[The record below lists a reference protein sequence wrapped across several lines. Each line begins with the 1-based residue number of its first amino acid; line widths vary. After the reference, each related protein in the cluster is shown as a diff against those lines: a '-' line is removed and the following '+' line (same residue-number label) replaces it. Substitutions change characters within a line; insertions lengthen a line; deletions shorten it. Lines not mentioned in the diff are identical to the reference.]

1 MPWWSWLIIWGVL
14 VAALLA
20 LLVWQGIRL
29 FGKFMAA
36 VHALGE
42 LAEKAS
48 LLEQRADELGEYH
61 FRAAAFQSAARLSYE
76 RRKDAARRA
85 DRRQAHRDARVQ
97 RGKLITKA
105 DPRQFSYLT
114 KRT

>member
-1 MPWWSWLIIWGVL
+1 MPWWSWLVIWGAL
-14 VAALLA
+14 VVALLA

-29 FGKFMAA
+29 FRKFMAA

-42 LAEKAS
+42 LADKTS
-48 LLEQRADELGEYH
+48 VLEQHADELGDH
-61 FRAAAFQSAARLSYE
+61 QFRAAAFQSAARLSYE
-76 RRKDAARRA
+76 RRQNAARRA

-105 DPRQFSYLT
+105 DPRQFSHLT

>member
-29 FGKFMAA
+29 FRKFMGA

-42 LAEKAS
+42 LAEKTS
-48 LLEQRADELGEYH
+48 LLEQRAGELEERH

-97 RGKLITKA
+97 RGRLITRA

>member
-14 VAALLA
+14 VVALLA

-29 FGKFMAA
+29 FRKFMAA
-36 VHALGE
+36 VQALGE

-48 LLEQRADELGEYH
+48 VLEQRVENLGERR
-61 FRAAAFQSAARLSYE
+61 FQAAAFQSAARLSWE
-76 RRKDAARRA
+76 RRQQAAGRA

-97 RGKLITKA
+97 RGRLITKA
-105 DPRQFSYLT
+105 DPRQFSHLT